1 MKATTGAAQLR
12 RQSLQWQKH
21 AQLGWPLKLNAT
33 RPHRQCPSVAL
44 VMIAPIRMLFPVCG
58 IIWLSEGEGN
68 PCVERAAV
76 ILAPAMR
83 VCRTADKTGSLSS
96 AGQPGADLSSADLSS
111 ADLSR
116 AELSSADLSRAEL
129 SSADRQTSLSGSSWH
144 RSVPWSS
151 SMRCRRC
158 RGKSCVQGQ
167 FSKQLSRWRPACSLY
182 CCQGCCGRRST

>member
-44 VMIAPIRMLFPVCG
+44 VMIAPVRMLFPVCG

-68 PCVERAAV
+68 PCAERAAV

-83 VCRTADKTGSLSS
+83 VCRTADKARSLSS
-96 AGQPGADLSSADLSS
+96 AGQPGTDLSSADMSS
-111 ADLSR
+111 
-116 AELSSADLSRAEL
+116 AEL